1 MKRDFYIV
9 TFETKPSKRTASATS
24 FFRLMTAPIGA
35 THKERMAEFQEE
47 LGDMFDI
54 TSYEIDAEAPLVF
67 RDTFWDRALVGAA

>member
-1 MKRDFYIV
+1 
-9 TFETKPSKRTASATS
+9 
-24 FFRLMTAPIGA
+24 MTAPIGA

-54 TSYEIDAEAPLVF
+54 TSYEIDAEVPLVF

>member
-9 TFETKPSKRTASATS
+9 TFETKPSKRTCSGTS
-24 FFRLMTAPIGA
+24 FFRLMTAPVGV

-54 TSYEIDAEAPLVF
+54 ISYDIDAEVPNVF
-67 RDTFWDRALVGAA
+67 HDTYWDRALQGAV